1 MVECVGFSGL
11 VAPKGYQHSGKFDRV
26 LEHVELKKL
35 MESRIVFR
43 REKEVQKQRLKVG
56 LYRDLVLTEAADKL

>member
-1 MVECVGFSGL
+1 
-11 VAPKGYQHSGKFDRV
+11 
-26 LEHVELKKL
+26 

-56 LYRDLVLTEAADKL
+56 LDRDLVLTEAADKL